1 MAAIQLACT
10 SLWSGN
16 CDTAIAGGVSVMT
29 NSDIFAGLSRGQFLS
44 KVGPCQTFDNEA
56 DGYCRADG
64 IGTVIIKR
72 LQDAEADKDNIL
84 AVILGSAT
92 NHSAE
97 AISITHPHAET
108 QETLYKKILDEAGM
122 DPLDVDYVEMHGT
135 GTQAGDGT
143 EMRSVS
149 NVFAPASRKRRS
161 DQSLHLGAV
170 KVRMKAPKRCIRC
183 ALDGTTDISLIPGQ
197 RRPWRSRE

>member
-1 MAAIQLACT
+1 MAAIHIACT
-10 SLWSGN
+10 SLRSGE
-16 CDTAIAGGVSVMT
+16 CDTAVAGGVNIMT
-29 NSDIFAGLSRGQFLS
+29 NPDIFAGLSRGQFLS
-44 KVGPCQTFDNEA
+44 KVGPCQTFDNDA

-72 LQDAEADKDNIL
+72 LHDAEADNDNIL

-97 AISITHPHAET
+97 AISITHPHAKA
-108 QETLYKKILDEAGM
+108 QEFLYKKILDEAFV

-143 EMRSVS
+143 EMLSVTD
-149 NVFAPASRKRRS
+149 VFAPAARKRRPS
-161 DQSLHLGAV
+161 QPLHLGAV
-170 KVRMKAPKRCIRC
+170 KVRFNNEDPLLVAFNGC
-183 ALDGTTDISLIPGQ
+183 
-197 RRPWRSRE
+197 